1 MVEES
6 KQPLGAMPDLSGLS
20 LDDENRELLENI

>member
-6 KQPLGAMPDLSGLS
+6 KQPVGMPDLSDLAI
-20 LDDENRELLENI
+20 DDDNRALLENI